1 MTIVVEKQVSMRG
14 TEAGVP
20 IMVAIPS
27 ADVAILAG
35 LEAYLNG
42 VNIDGEAQRL
52 VVTETRHA
60 GDIPFTAVTHV
71 QAGGEIVTAPNMRL
85 DVYYGAVQEAS

>member
-1 MTIVVEKQVSMRG
+1 MAIVVEKQVSMRG

-27 ADVAILAG
+27 VDVAILAG

-52 VVTETRHA
+52 LVTVARTV
-60 GDIPFTAVTHV
+60 GDTEFVAVTHV
-71 QAGGEIVTAPNMRL
+71 QAGGSLVAAPDMRL
-85 DVYYGAVQEAS
+85 DVYYGAVQGAV